1 MQEIKKNNEETERTI
16 KILDKHRDELL
27 YEMNSLDHVLEC
39 LTIPQYEQMISF
51 AIEKGFK
58 AVCDIGCAY
67 GHQSEL
73 CRDRIKYIGIDDG
86 SQDFYNLY
94 ESFTRYIREHYPC
107 RLFAV
112 DKETT
117 MAISVL
123 ALGWNCYKYSDDEYD
138 KQFKA
143 LSEDFGASLLYVPIE
158 QGEILKKYFK
168 HVEIIEEEKAGVH
181 VAVYY
186 CHN

>member
-1 MQEIKKNNEETERTI
+1 MKNREVERVVKKLCR
-16 KILDKHRDELL
+16 HRDDLL
-27 YEMNSLDHVLEC
+27 HEMNALDHVMEC
-39 LTIPQYEQMISF
+39 LTIPRYEQFFSF
-51 AIEKGFK
+51 AIDKGFK
-58 AVCDIGCAY
+58 TVCDIGCAY

-86 SQDFYNLY
+86 DEDFYNMR
-94 ESFTRYIREHYPC
+94 EDFTRYMKKHYPC
-107 RLFAV
+107 SLFAV

-123 ALGWNCYKYSDDEYD
+123 ALGWTCYKYSDDEYD

-143 LSEDFGASLLYVPIE
+143 LSEDFKASLLYVPFE

-168 HVEIIEEEKAGVH
+168 HVETIEEETAGVH

>member
-1 MQEIKKNNEETERTI
+1 MKNKEVERVVKKLCR
-16 KILDKHRDELL
+16 HRDDLL
-27 YEMNSLDHVLEC
+27 HEMNALDHVMEC
-39 LTIPQYEQMISF
+39 LTIPRYEKMISF

-58 AVCDIGCAY
+58 TVCDIGCAY

-86 SQDFYNLY
+86 DQEFYNLW
-94 ESFTRYIREHYPC
+94 EDFTTYMRMNYPC
-107 RLFAV
+107 VGGLFSIN
-112 DKETT
+112 KETT

-123 ALGWNCYKYSDDEYD
+123 ALGWNCYKYSDKTFD